1 MAYENFFVTKLGT
14 AIGAADTTI
23 TLDLVPTVTSGYLVI
38 DPKNSST
45 REIIRFTGVSG
56 STITGVTRGLS
67 PTPASPHLSGA
78 IVQMNVVAQDL
89 EDALNVNSNV
99 TNYFN
104 DLFGDGVALTGT
116 VWTLTSGLTGSMTTG
131 YIYINGQRIQAPAIA
146 SKIFPALKD
155 TYVDFD
161 TNGNPVY
168 TSVDVN
174 AGEPALAADRV
185 RGSKVTTSGSLITSI
200 DNVAVRSRL
209 VIPQSIDG
217 DRDYT
222 QIPVNP
228 NTVTYNGNRSYD
240 LTFVGTDLTGF
251 VNPGTRIRTTR
262 TVAAPT
268 QSTSLNGTNQY
279 WVKTS
284 PNKLTFTDDFVVSA
298 WVKVGAYASEVIASR
313 FNNTSGWGLRLS
325 TSGQVELI
333 AFNASNSN
341 FSRVTSYQSVPLNKW
356 VHITAQLDMSAFTAT
371 TTTSYV
377 MLDGVDV
384 PSFVDRGGTNP
395 TALIQAGNLEIG
407 SWNGGTLPFTGKIAQ
422 VAIFNAKVTQATM
435 RGYISQGLV
444 GTETSL
450 ASAYSFNNSTND
462 LNATTPNNLVA
473 GAGSP
478 TATNADS
485 PFGTQAS
492 GLIDGLLDY
501 AIVQVATFST
511 NTTLTVQVPEGCTI
525 PTSGG
530 VSSVSYSG
538 AYAPYGYR
546 LVDNVLGYAE
556 VRSAQSGTTIVPL
569 NGLST
574 TFTPP
579 IGRRLRITFEGSAT
593 LATSGNTLTSFIFDG
608 ATQLTSKSVFE
619 AAAGGSANIANS
631 WVGTLTNVPHT
642 ITVSL
647 SSGANTWTTAASA
660 TTPVYL
666 LVEALPNI

>member
-1 MAYENFFVTKLGT
+1 MAYQNFFATRLAT
-14 AIGAADTTI
+14 DIGANDTDI
-23 TLDLVPTVTSGYLVI
+23 TLETIPTATSGRLVLEARN
-38 DPKNSST
+38 PT
-45 REIIRFTGVSG
+45 QREIIKYTGISG
-56 STITGVTRGLS
+56 NQITGVTRGQGG
-67 PTPASPHLSGA
+67 TTAKGHLKNA
-78 IVQMNVVAQDL
+78 LVEMNATAQDL
-89 EDALNVNSNV
+89 QDLYDAFNAFANNANDWRPLV
-99 TNYFN
+99 T
-104 DLFGDGVALTGT
+104 
-116 VWTLTSGLTGSMTTG
+116 M
-131 YIYINGQRIQAPAIA
+131 P
-146 SKIFPALKD
+146 
-155 TYVDFD
+155 
-161 TNGNPVY
+161 
-168 TSVDVN
+168 
-174 AGEPALAADRV
+174 
-185 RGSKVTTSGSLITSI
+185 SL
-200 DNVAVRSRL
+200 
-209 VIPQSIDG
+209 
-217 DRDYT
+217 
-222 QIPVNP
+222 
-228 NTVTYNGNRSYD
+228 VTYLGQHSYQITIPGVD
-240 LTFVGTDLTGF
+240 NTNVI
-251 VNPGTRIRTTR
+251 NPGTRIRTTR

-279 WVKTS
+279 WVKTT

-407 SWNGGTLPFTGKIAQ
+407 SWNGGALPFTGKIAQ
-422 VAIFNAKVTQATM
+422 AAIFNAKVTQATM
-435 RGYISQGLV
+435 RGYISQGLI
-444 GTETSL
+444 GNETSL
-450 ASAYSFNNSTND
+450 ASAYSFNGVATD
-462 LNATTPNNLVA
+462 LNATTPNNLTAMNSA
-473 GAGSP
+473 GYA
-478 TATNADS
+478 ADS
-485 PFGTQAS
+485 PFGGQAS
-492 GLIDGLLDY
+492 GLISGTLDY
-501 AIVQVATFST
+501 GIVQVATFST

-530 VSSVSYSG
+530 VTALSYSS
-538 AYAPYGYR
+538 ASAPYGYR
-546 LVDNVLGYAE
+546 MVDNVLGYAE

-619 AAAGGSANIANS
+619 AAAGGSANLANS

-647 SSGANTWTTAASA
+647 SSGANTWTTAAAA
-660 TTPVYL
+660 TTPIYL